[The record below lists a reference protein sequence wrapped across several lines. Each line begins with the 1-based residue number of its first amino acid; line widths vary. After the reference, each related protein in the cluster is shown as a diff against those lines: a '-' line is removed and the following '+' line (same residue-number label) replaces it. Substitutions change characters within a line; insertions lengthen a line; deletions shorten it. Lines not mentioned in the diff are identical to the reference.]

1 MLNFFPVALIL
12 LFIIFQ
18 FTLTAGFNTASAGAA
33 GGGEGGR
40 GGGGEEGITSSVLLL
55 PLPDNN
61 VMDPKEASFFL
72 KR

>member
-1 MLNFFPVALIL
+1 ML

-18 FTLTAGFNTASAGAA
+18 FTLTAGFNTAGAGAA
-33 GGGEGGR
+33 GGGEGG
-40 GGGGEEGITSSVLLL
+40 GGEEEGTTSSVLIL

-61 VMDPKEASFFL
+61 VLDPKEASFFL